1 MEILHEFWF
10 RLDEP
15 VKRFICRFYVAFL
28 GPLYLLLFVLGVSLT
43 AKRAPFVDW
52 YLQGELVPYFK
63 LALLIMF
70 IGFGSIIFGFF
81 RLLFLTRTFSKKE
94 RLATLSS
101 AIAIPAAMYC
111 LALFAG
117 PPIAMALRY

>member
-1 MEILHEFWF
+1 MEIIHEFWF

-15 VKRFICRFYVAFL
+15 VKRFISRFYVAFL

-101 AIAIPAAMYC
+101 AIVIPAAMYC